1 MAATVDK
8 EDQLS
13 HGSSS
18 KKGSDRLTDDFQL
31 LFRLGD
37 PLLDVCLLPR
47 STPSVKMFARFT
59 LNASSILSSFLA
71 VPPFFSEECEG
82 DFVFSGADESVEVQQ
97 PIF

>member
-37 PLLDVCLLPR
+37 PLLDVCL
-47 STPSVKMFARFT
+47 SSEVNT
-59 LNASSILSSFLA
+59 LGENVRTLYLKREFNFIFLLSGTTIL
-71 VPPFFSEECEG
+71 
-82 DFVFSGADESVEVQQ
+82 QRRM
-97 PIF
+97 